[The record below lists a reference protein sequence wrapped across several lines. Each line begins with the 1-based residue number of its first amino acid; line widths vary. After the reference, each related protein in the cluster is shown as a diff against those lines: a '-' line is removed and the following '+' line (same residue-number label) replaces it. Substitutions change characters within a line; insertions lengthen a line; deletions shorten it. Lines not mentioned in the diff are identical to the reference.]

1 MSAAVSLQFSAQ
13 PSKGGA
19 SGPVVFLELGEE
31 LKVRLASLFP
41 VGCLVEHE
49 QFGVGR
55 VEAIMPRP
63 TGTTARIDFRYDGVK
78 TIILEYAKL
87 ERLE

>member
-1 MSAAVSLQFSAQ
+1 M
-13 PSKGGA
+13 
-19 SGPVVFLELGEE
+19 
-31 LKVRLASLFP
+31 
-41 VGCLVEHE
+41 GCLVEHE